1 MHTHKRLTFEVVFA
15 HVRGYSYDEKQH
27 GERGNTASLLKI
39 V

>member
-1 MHTHKRLTFEVVFA
+1 MHTHKRLTFEVDL
-15 HVRGYSYDEKQH
+15 HVHGYSYDEKQH

>member
-1 MHTHKRLTFEVVFA
+1 MHTHKRLTFEVDL
-15 HVRGYSYDEKQH
+15 RMYSYDEKQH